1 MSTHKLTD
9 EALQD
14 LDEIFNYL
22 SGYSLDAVDR
32 FLDALEKK
40 YQNLV
45 NFPQMGKSYEEL
57 APQLRGVPI
66 DGYILL
72 YRLVGEDIE
81 ILRVV
86 SGYRNLKSL
95 FLDTDG
101 S

>member
-1 MSTHKLTD
+1 MSTYKLTD

-14 LDEIFNYL
+14 LDDIFNYL

-45 NFPQMGKSYEEL
+45 NFSQMGKSYEEL
-57 APQLRGVPI
+57 APQLRGVSI

-81 ILRVV
+81 IFRVI

-95 FLDTDG
+95 FWDTDG

>member
-1 MSTHKLTD
+1 MSTYKLTD

>member
-1 MSTHKLTD
+1 MSTYKLTD

-22 SGYSLDAVDR
+22 SCYSLDAVDR

-66 DGYILL
+66 DGYIIL
-72 YRLVGEDIE
+72 YRLVGEGIE
-81 ILRVV
+81 IIRVV

>member
-1 MSTHKLTD
+1 MSTYKLTD

-40 YQNLV
+40 YKNLV

-95 FLDTDG
+95 FLDILH
-101 S
+101 

>member
-1 MSTHKLTD
+1 MSGYKLTD

-32 FLDALEKK
+32 FLNAIEKK
-40 YQNLV
+40 LENLAK
-45 NFPQMGKSYEEL
+45 FPQMGKSYEKL

-66 DGYILL
+66 EGYIIL
-72 YRLVGEDIE
+72 YRLLGEDIE
-81 ILRVV
+81 IIRVV
-86 SGYRNLKSL
+86 SGYRDLKSL
-95 FLDTDG
+95 FFESNG

>member
-45 NFPQMGKSYEEL
+45 NFLQMGKSYEEL